1 MALHR
6 PNHIKRFRVHTRSLL
21 SQINDNGPP
30 LAQDPDVISQQA
42 GADAE
47 LIVQAHDH
55 LGR

>member
-47 LIVQAHDH
+47 LVVQAHDH
-55 LGR
+55 LGW